1 MIVEYDPFILLVI
14 QKLIKCVFVNVILIT
29 TKLIHRIQQEN
40 FVEQR
45 LARQ

>member
-29 TKLIHRIQQEN
+29 TKLIRRIQQETLLN
-40 FVEQR
+40 KD
-45 LARQ
+45 